1 MAQSTIHLTRS
12 GLYTPRALFDYLLTF
27 SIVDHTVK
35 CSDTFRNCHLY
46 QSRAFEQSLRYAQ
59 EHNRLG
65 SQFFKSNI
73 LGNGREVESFQINL
87 NAAVLPYSDNILEI
101 FTHL

>member
-12 GLYTPRALFDYLLTF
+12 GLYTLRALFDYLLTF

-35 CSDTFRNCHLY
+35 CSDTFRIVICIKGAPLNK
-46 QSRAFEQSLRYAQ
+46 SLRYAQ

-87 NAAVLPYSDNILEI
+87 NAAVLHE
-101 FTHL
+101 